1 MTIVNGWLDWCEHLP
16 GPADKVYSAKNA
28 GNGLALHSMEGYG
41 YGGIH
46 GRMNNTDRDPDGRY
60 TFYAQA
66 SWMFSLMV
74 DGTLIQHYPVTA
86 STWTSG
92 NWLANTTL
100 WGIESEGKAGTPL
113 TAAQV
118 KTVLRLWREYEA
130 HTGKFATREHPIRTL
145 WEHNEVALWAEPNG
159 GPTSCP
165 SHRYDPAYAAN
176 AASPIEEDDMTPEQ
190 IEALVNA
197 RVDAA
202 LAGQFRLLLNLA
214 INGGPGQYTDA
225 QGNPLPL
232 IRDRALVT
240 ALDEHIANHAP
251 GRGEP
256 IGYFTVQLAGKS
268 AHIPFYEN

>member
-1 MTIVNGWLDWCEHLP
+1 VIINGWLDWCDHLP
-16 GPADKVYSAKNA
+16 GPTDKVYSAKNA

-46 GRMNNTDRDPDGRY
+46 GRMNNTDRDAGGRY

-100 WGIESEGKAGTPL
+100 WGIESEGKAGFPL

-118 KTVLRLWREYEA
+118 KTFIRLAREYEA
-130 HTGKFATREHPIRTL
+130 HTGKPATREHPIRTL
-145 WEHNEVALWAEPNG
+145 WEHNEVAQWAEPNG

-165 SHRYDPAYAAN
+165 SRRYDPAYAELAR
-176 AASPIEEDDMTPEQ
+176 PTTTETDMTPE
-190 IEALVNA
+190 ERATFNALVGIFGGAEKIKAAAAGGMDYLLGYAIEQAEQNQLEAVVA
-197 RVDAA
+197 RLEA
-202 LAGQFRLLLNLA
+202 AGQGSVL
-214 INGGPGQYTDA
+214 
-225 QGNPLPL
+225 
-232 IRDRALVT
+232 RALRDELN
-240 ALDEHIANHAP
+240 ALP
-251 GRGEP
+251 
-256 IGYFTVQLAGKS
+256 T
-268 AHIPFYEN
+268 

>member
-100 WGIESEGKAGTPL
+100 WGVEAEGKAGVPL
-113 TAAQV
+113 TPAQV
-118 KTVLRLWREYEA
+118 QTVLRLWREYEA

-145 WEHNEVALWAEPNG
+145 WEHNEVAMWAEPNG

-165 SHRYDPAYAAN
+165 SHRYDPAYVAN
-176 AASPIEEDDMTPEQ
+176 AASPIEEDDMTPEEREEHRAILAILGGRNKVLAAERAGMDFLLGYA
-190 IEALVNA
+190 IEQADQNQLEAAVARLEAAGGNSVLRALRDELNALV
-197 RVDAA
+197 
-202 LAGQFRLLLNLA
+202 
-214 INGGPGQYTDA
+214 
-225 QGNPLPL
+225 
-232 IRDRALVT
+232 
-240 ALDEHIANHAP
+240 
-251 GRGEP
+251 
-256 IGYFTVQLAGKS
+256 S
-268 AHIPFYEN
+268 